1 MAKGGPAESCGF
13 RRRRA
18 TELIGTRYR
27 TVSVF
32 AVSDYSAPL
41 TDIRFVLEHVTDL
54 AGLAKLE
61 GYEHADP
68 ATVVGILDEAARF
81 FEEQFAPLNR
91 IGDVQHSRRNED
103 GSVATPEGFGEAY
116 RRYVE
121 AGWAAVPF
129 PPDYGGGGFPWVVGI
144 AMQEMMT
151 AANMAFS
158 LCPLLTQ
165 GAIDM
170 LVHYGDEAQ
179 RETYLPKMVSG
190 EWTGTMNLTEPQ
202 AGSDVGALTTRAVP
216 ADDGTWRITG
226 QKIFITYGEHDLAD
240 NIVHLVLAR
249 VPDAPPGTKGISCFI
264 VPKYLLDDAGSIG
277 ERNAVQCVSIEDKMG
292 INASPTCVMAYDD
305 AVGYLIGEANQGMR
319 YMFRM
324 MNTARLSVGVEGLAV
339 GDRAFQQAVAYASER
354 VQGRPVGAPT
364 SDDTTTIVG
373 HADVRRMLLTM
384 RASLE
389 ALRCVLYLNAESID
403 LADAHP
409 DEAARVARAELVE
422 VLTPISK
429 GWGTDL
435 GVELTSLAVQVHG
448 GMGYI
453 EETGVAQH
461 YRDIRIA
468 PIYEGTNGIQA
479 IDLVGRK
486 LGLRDGGVIADFLA
500 GIDATAHQATSAGGE
515 LAVLGE
521 RLSEANGTLRQATEW
536 LRQHGA
542 DEADN
547 ALAGATP
554 YLRMAGIVT
563 GGWLL
568 TKSALA
574 AAELLGTDGNGFSTE
589 FLEQKLVT
597 ARFFATQLLPQAA
610 GLLPAITAGAGDLFA
625 AAF

>member
-1 MAKGGPAESCGF
+1 M
-13 RRRRA
+13 
-18 TELIGTRYR
+18 
-27 TVSVF
+27 
-32 AVSDYSAPL
+32 SDYSAPL
-41 TDIRFVLEHVTDL
+41 ADIRFVLEQVADL
-54 AGLAKLE
+54 AGLAELE

-68 ATVVGILDEAARF
+68 ATVGGVLEEAARF

-91 IGDVQHSRRNED
+91 VGDVQHSRRNED
-103 GSVATPEGFGEAY
+103 GSVTTPDGFGKAY

-121 AGWAAVPF
+121 AGWPAVQF
-129 PPDYGGGGFPWVVGI
+129 PAEYGGGGFPWLVGI

-202 AGSDVGALTTRAVP
+202 AGSDVGALTTQAVP
-216 ADDGTWRITG
+216 AGDGTWRITG

-264 VPKYLLDDAGSIG
+264 VPKYLLDDDGALG
-277 ERNAVQCVSIEDKMG
+277 ERNAVECVSIEDKMG
-292 INASPTCVMAYDD
+292 INASPTCVMAYED
-305 AVGYLIGEANQGMR
+305 AVGYLIGEPNEGMR

-324 MNTARLSVGVEGLAV
+324 MNTARLSVGLEGLAV
-339 GDRAFQQAVAYASER
+339 GDRAFQQAAAYANER
-354 VQGRPVGAPT
+354 VQGRPVGVPPKGAGT
-364 SDDTTTIVG
+364 STIIE

-384 RASLE
+384 RAYLE

-403 LADAHP
+403 LARAHP
-409 DEAARVARAELVE
+409 DEAVRVARGELVD

-448 GMGYI
+448 GMGFV

-500 GIDATAHQATSAGGE
+500 GIDATASEATAAGDE
-515 LAVLGE
+515 LAELGE
-521 RLSEANGTLRQATEW
+521 RLAEANGSFRQATDW
-536 LRQHGA
+536 LRECGA
-542 DEADN
+542 DDPN
-547 ALAGATP
+547 SALAGATP

-568 TKSALA
+568 TRSALA
-574 AAELLGTDGNGFSTE
+574 AAELL
-589 FLEQKLVT
+589 
-597 ARFFATQLLPQAA
+597 R
-610 GLLPAITAGAGDLFA
+610 AGDLGGLHQRVPRAEVGDRPVLRQAVAPAGRRPVAGDHRRRRRSVRRLVLTVRRHRIVRIPTAPRRFQWA
-625 AAF
+625 